1 MRRLLYPGMI
11 MITILLMAGCGS
23 DKKNSAKETDAYL
36 WLENVEG
43 EKALDWARA
52 QNKISDEAFKTQP
65 LFAQLRDRFLEV
77 FNDKERVIYPDME
90 GNYIY
95 NLWQDEKN
103 ERGLWRRMSKEDY
116 LSGKKDWETV
126 LDLDQ
131 LSAKENRKWVF
142 NGASWLG
149 PENNLCLLS
158 LSDGGKDESV
168 IREFDVTNKSFVNN
182 GFSVNESKG
191 DAAWVDRDHI
201 LVATN
206 YGPGTMTTSGYPSIV
221 KIWTRGA
228 DPGEAETLLTT
239 DTSHVSINVFGINV
253 ADKQYAFISESISG
267 FTESK
272 IYFYTSEGIKWID
285 IPLDIE
291 FHGMHGNNLLLYLQ
305 SDWKIGNETYKSGS
319 LVSFDLQDFLAGK
332 KTVRTI
338 YQPEERA
345 SFVSLMSAKDFIVVS
360 TMENVQSKLKIF
372 RSTGDQ
378 WIGEAVPVPE
388 FGTISLVSSD
398 TQSDDYFFSFSNPV
412 TPSTLYYGDGK
423 KITAIR
429 KQKDYF
435 DASGL
440 AVEQSEAVS
449 KDGTIIPYFIVHPK
463 DMVSDGK
470 NPTLIYG
477 YGGFNISEQPRYSSV
492 IGIGWLEH
500 GGVYVIANIRGGGEF
515 GPAWHQAALKEKR
528 QNAYDDFFAVAED
541 IISKKITSPEY
552 LGAYGWSNGGL
563 LAGVAL
569 TQRPDL
575 YGAVVV
581 GAPLLDMKRYS
592 HMLAGASWMDEFG
605 NPDKPEDWA
614 YISKYSPYQNL
625 NKKTKYPE
633 PLFITSTKDDRVHPG
648 HARKMAAKMTD
659 MGHPVYFHE
668 TIEGGHGAAST
679 NAQEADMW
687 ALMYTYLNIKL
698 NHR

>member
-1 MRRLLYPGMI
+1 MKKLFTLTSV
-11 MITILLMAGCGS
+11 ITLILALSGCGA
-23 DKKNSAKETDAYL
+23 DRGNSAEKADPYL
-36 WLENVEG
+36 WLEEVEG

-52 QNKISDEAFKTQP
+52 QNKISDEAFTGLP
-65 LFAQLRDRFLEV
+65 LFNELRDKFLTV
-77 FNDKERVIYPDME
+77 FNDKERVIYPDMV
-90 GNYIY
+90 GNYVY

-116 LSGKKDWETV
+116 LGGKNDWEVV

-131 LSAKENRKWVF
+131 LSAEENRKWVF
-142 NGASWLG
+142 GGANWLG
-149 PENNLCLLS
+149 PENKICLLK

-168 IREFDVTNKSFVNN
+168 IREFDASEKRFVSG
-182 GFSVNESKG
+182 GFSVSESKG
-191 DAAWVDRDHI
+191 SVTWVDKDNI

-206 YGPGTMTTSGYPSIV
+206 YGPGTMTTSGYPSMV
-221 KIWTRGA
+221 KLWERGA
-228 DPGEAETLLTT
+228 DPAGAEMLLKT
-239 DTSHVSINVFGINV
+239 DTAHMGIFVNGMNI
-253 ADKQYAFISESISG
+253 DGKQYAFIN
-267 FTESK
+267 
-272 IYFYTSEGIKWID
+272 EGIGFFETKMYLYNSENLSSID
-285 IPLDIE
+285 IPPDME
-291 FHGMHGNNLLLYLQ
+291 FKGMHGSNLLLYLQ
-305 SDWKIGNETYKSGS
+305 SDWSLENATYRSGS
-319 LVSFDLQDFLAGK
+319 LISFDLPGFLAGK
-332 KTVRTI
+332 TAVRTI
-338 YQPEERA
+338 YQPEERG
-345 SFVSLMSAKDFIVVS
+345 SFVSLLSAKDFIVVS
-360 TMENVQSKLKIF
+360 TLENVQSKLKIF
-372 RSTGDQ
+372 RSEGDK
-378 WIGEAVPVPE
+378 WVEEAVPVPE
-388 FGTISLVSSD
+388 FGTVSVVSSD
-398 TQSDDYFFSFSNPV
+398 DQSDDYFFSFSNPV

-423 KITAIR
+423 KIISLK

-440 AVEQSEAVS
+440 EVNQYEAVS

-463 DMVSDGK
+463 DLVYNGK

-477 YGGFNISEQPRYSSV
+477 YGGFNVSEQPWYSSV
-492 IGIGWLEH
+492 CGIGWLEK

-515 GPAWHQAALKEKR
+515 GPAWHHAALKEKR

-541 IISKKITSPEY
+541 IIRKKITSPDY

-575 YGAVVV
+575 YSAVVI

-614 YISKYSPYQNL
+614 FISKYSPYQNL
-625 NKKTKYPE
+625 SKKTKYPE

-648 HARKMAAKMTD
+648 HARKMAAKMID
-659 MGHPVYFHE
+659 MEHKVYYHE

-679 NAQEADMW
+679 NAQAAEMEAIT
-687 ALMYTYLNIKL
+687 YTYLNNKLIKK
-698 NHR
+698 